1 MNGKRQRDHQHV
13 SGRLEQPVLRPEGH
27 LGALATV
34 DAAGKVLALRD
45 LAKIP
50 SKRVRGPKWF
60 WAPVIAAV
68 NTLGWATYFA
78 LGKKR

>member
-1 MNGKRQRDHQHV
+1 MANDNETISTFQDAWSSLSSDQKAIV
-13 SGRLEQPVLRPEGH
+13 
-27 LGALATV
+27 GALATV

-45 LAKIP
+45 LAKTP